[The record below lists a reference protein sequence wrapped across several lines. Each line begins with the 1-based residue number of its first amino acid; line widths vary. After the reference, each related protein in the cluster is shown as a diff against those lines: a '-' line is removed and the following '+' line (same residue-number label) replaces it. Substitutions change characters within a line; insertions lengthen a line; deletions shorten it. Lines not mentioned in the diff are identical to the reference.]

1 MPKFYAVFEGE
12 LETELGANQHSS
24 MEEALQQMTEDP
36 DVLDNLDDEK
46 ENVVLILQVVKRVN
60 IQREVKTTELE
71 LEEPVEQT
79 ETKE

>member
-12 LETELGANQHSS
+12 LETELWAKQHSS
-24 MEEALQQMTEDP
+24 MKEALQQMTEDP
-36 DVLDNLDDEK
+36 DILDNLDDEK

-60 IQREVKTTELE
+60 IQRAVKISELE
-71 LEEPVEQT
+71 LEEPIEQT

>member
-12 LETELGANQHSS
+12 LETELGAKQHSS
-24 MEEALQQMTEDP
+24 MKEALQKMTEDS
-36 DVLDNLDDEK
+36 DTIDNLDDDED
-46 ENVVLILQVVKRVN
+46 NVVLILQVVKRVN
-60 IQREVKTTELE
+60 IQREVKISELE